1 MKPSVLLITVLAAAM
16 SVPALAAGNQS
27 LSPELQ
33 KLDISAGHWV
43 YHGETLNTPISKPG
57 KWTWNED
64 CNWSANRVFMMCSF
78 TNEWSGR
85 IVKSLVV
92 DTWNAKDRS
101 YWHYE
106 LFNGGDSGAKPFI
119 SKMTVNGNTR
129 IEHAEDVDHGK
140 QVRTRITYVFDS
152 PTHVRVKIEVSRAG
166 KPWIT
171 VDEGEGVKQP

>member
-1 MKPSVLLITVLAAAM
+1 MKTTLFFVLSMAVLMAGPLFAAD
-16 SVPALAAGNQS
+16 LQ

-33 KLDISAGHWV
+33 RLDISAGHWV

-64 CNWSANRVFMMCSF
+64 CDWSANRVFMMCSF
-78 TNEWSGR
+78 TNEWGGR

-92 DTWNAKDRS
+92 DTYNAKDRN

-119 SKMTVNGNTR
+119 SKMSINGNTR
-129 IEHAEDVDHGK
+129 IEYAEDVVHGK
-140 QVRTRITYVFDS
+140 QVRTRITYVFDA
-152 PTHVRVKIEVSRAG
+152 PTRVRVKIEVSRG
-166 KPWIT
+166 GEPWIT
-171 VDEGEGVKQP
+171 VDEGEGIKQP